1 MHTPTGIKISGGAMQ
16 FDYTVTTP
24 KPFDQVVAEIQA
36 KTPEKGMSVLH
47 VHDVAATLKG
57 KGFER
62 EPLKIIEI
70 CNAKYAHAVL
80 KESETISLMMPC
92 KINVYLKDGKTIISA
107 MLPTAI
113 SRFFPEANLGTVPEE
128 VEKIVRSIVDEVK

>member
-1 MHTPTGIKISGGAMQ
+1 MK
-16 FDYTVTTP
+16 FDYTVSTE
-24 KPFDQVVAEIQA
+24 KAFDQVVSEIQA
-36 KTPEKGMSVLH
+36 KTPEKGMSVLYI
-47 VHDVAATLKG
+47 HDVTATLKG

-80 KESETISLMMPC
+80 KESEAISLMMPC
-92 KINVYLKDGKTIISA
+92 KINVYEKEGKTYISA
-107 MLPTAI
+107 MLPTVI
-113 SRFFPEANLGTVPEE
+113 SQFFPEARLGSVPEE

>member
-1 MHTPTGIKISGGAMQ
+1 MK
-16 FDYTVTTP
+16 FDYTVET
-24 KPFDQVVAEIQA
+24 KKSFDQAAFEIQA

-47 VHDVAATLKG
+47 VHDVTATLKG

-92 KINVYLKDGKTIISA
+92 KINVYEKEGKTYISA

-113 SRFFPEANLGTVPEE
+113 SKFFPEAKLGRVPEE

>member
-1 MHTPTGIKISGGAMQ
+1 MK
-16 FDYTVTTP
+16 FDYTVSTE
-24 KPFDQVVAEIQA
+24 KAFDQVVSEIQA
-36 KTPEKGMSVLH
+36 KTHEKGMSVLH
-47 VHDVAATLKG
+47 VHDVTATLKG

-92 KINVYLKDGKTIISA
+92 KINVYEKKGKTYISA
-107 MLPTAI
+107 MLPTII
-113 SRFFPEANLGTVPEE
+113 SKFFPEAKLGSVPEE

>member
-1 MHTPTGIKISGGAMQ
+1 MQ
-16 FDYTVTTP
+16 FDYTVETE
-24 KPFDQVVAEIQA
+24 KPFDQVVSDILA

-92 KINVYLKDGKTIISA
+92 KINVYKKGGRTYIAA

-113 SRFFPEANLGTVPEE
+113 SRFFPEADLGGVPEE
-128 VEKIVRSIVDEVK
+128 VEKIVRSIVEEVK